1 MPRAGLT
8 PERVVAEAARV
19 ADDIGLDRLTLA
31 AVAHRFGVAVPS
43 LYKHVP
49 GLAALRRELS
59 IMALTELGGALAT
72 AVEGR
77 TGKEAL
83 HAMADA
89 YRAYA
94 RRHPGRYA
102 TTLRAPDPG
111 DEETAVVARRVLDVV
126 FGVLRDYGLSGEDA
140 VDATRAI
147 RSSLHGFVAL
157 EAAGGFG
164 MPQDIDRSFALMV
177 DALDA
182 SFSRWS
188 PRATSSC
195 KTRGSVGRSTDER

>member
-126 FGVLRDYGLSGEDA
+126 FGVLRDYGLSGEDG

-164 MPQDIDRSFALMV
+164 MPQDINRSFALMV

-188 PRATSSC
+188 P
-195 KTRGSVGRSTDER
+195 